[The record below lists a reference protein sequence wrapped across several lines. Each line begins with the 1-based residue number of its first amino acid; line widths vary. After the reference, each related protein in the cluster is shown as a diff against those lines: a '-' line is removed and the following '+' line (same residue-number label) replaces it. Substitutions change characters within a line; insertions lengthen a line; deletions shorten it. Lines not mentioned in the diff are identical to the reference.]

1 MILPIILLIIAAVLL
16 VLAGVALDDDS
27 LGPGICCI
35 ALACIFTT
43 FSIVIMVENVTMD
56 IDAQVKTKVLQH
68 LTYTKDVT
76 LVPDTDGKFFYEL
89 NTPKHTDLFS
99 YITTD
104 KYNNLREVQ

>member
-1 MILPIILLIIAAVLL
+1 MIFPIILLIIAGALL
-16 VLAGVALDDDS
+16 VIAGITFDDDS
-27 LGPGICCI
+27 IGPGICCI

-43 FSIVIMVENVTMD
+43 FSIVIMVED
-56 IDAQVKTKVLQH
+56 IKIDINAQVKTKVLQH

-76 LVPDTDGKFFYEL
+76 LVPDTNGVFFYEL
-89 NTPKHTDLFS
+89 NTPKHTDLFT